1 MTDSRDNRPE
11 AEIIPPGAPDPARWA
26 DRRAGGQEQARVW
39 AWSRDP
45 RYAGLRGGQ
54 LRRGRPGP
62 LGLIA
67 IFAVLAALGAL
78 GFFVFL
84 GALAITLPLI
94 AAVVLVGLLGGI
106 LRRL

>member
-1 MTDSRDNRPE
+1 MSDGPNNRPE

-26 DRRAGGQEQARVW
+26 DRRGNGREQARVW
-39 AWSRDP
+39 AWSSDS
-45 RYAGLRGGQ
+45 RYAG

-84 GALAITLPLI
+84 GVLAITLPLI

>member
-1 MTDSRDNRPE
+1 MSDSRNGHPE
-11 AEIIPPGAPDPARWA
+11 PEIIPPGAPDPARWA
-26 DRRAGGQEQARVW
+26 DQRGSGRERARVW
-39 AWSRDP
+39 VWSNDP
-45 RYAGLRGGQ
+45 RYAG

-67 IFAVLAALGAL
+67 IFAALAVLGAL

-94 AAVVLVGLLGGI
+94 AAVVLVGILGGI

>member
-39 AWSRDP
+39 AWSRDA
-45 RYAGLRGGQ
+45 RYAG

-62 LGLIA
+62 LGIIA

>member
-1 MTDSRDNRPE
+1 MKVTKSPCRFQV
-11 AEIIPPGAPDPARWA
+11 AASLSPATSSSSA
-26 DRRAGGQEQARVW
+26 CARAGGQEQARVW
-39 AWSRDP
+39 AWSSDP
-45 RYAGLRGGQ
+45 RYAG

-67 IFAVLAALGAL
+67 IFAVLAALGTL

-94 AAVVLVGLLGGI
+94 AAVVLIGLLGGI

>member
-1 MTDSRDNRPE
+1 MSDHGNGHPE

-26 DRRAGGQEQARVW
+26 DRRRNGREQARVW
-39 AWSRDP
+39 TWSSDP
-45 RYAGLRGGQ
+45 RYAG

-67 IFAVLAALGAL
+67 IFATLAALGAL

-94 AAVVLVGLLGGI
+94 AAVVLVGILGGI

>member
-1 MTDSRDNRPE
+1 MSDRDRHPD
-11 AEIIPPGAPDPARWA
+11 AEIIPPGPTDRPWQ
-26 DRRAGGQEQARVW
+26 DRRRGGRNRTRVW
-39 AWSRDP
+39 VWSNDP
-45 RYAGLRGGQ
+45 RYTRLRH
-54 LRRGRPGP
+54 GRPGP

-67 IFAVLAALGAL
+67 IVLGLAALGAL

-94 AAVVLVGLLGGI
+94 AALVLVGLLGGI